1 MKEKQFKRGELV
13 LIKNKLPVIVKKKE
27 KKRSVSF
34 DQNEDKKVIVSKT
47 YLCLIKNTID
57 NVSERMLNKI

>member
-13 LIKNKLPVIVKKKE
+13 LLRNKLPVIVIKKE